1 MQRVFMDSLATSL
14 DGFIQAYQDLYLTEK
29 NGLFIQYDEKWLS
42 PCYIE
47 AAQQDQW
54 VNWQPKL
61 RETLGAFQGL
71 EEALEITI
79 NPQLVSY
86 YGRYWSDNLNAQS
99 SRGELQ
105 LLQVWN
111 QDDFVR
117 LQQNLV
123 AHVLMKRRLKQSE
136 TLFFALTD
144 EEDFMICV
152 DNTTGQVVLE
162 QVGLQPKEVLADD
175 LASFITTLKPLCR

>member
-1 MQRVFMDSLATSL
+1 MDSLATSL
-14 DGFIQAYQDLYLTEK
+14 DGFIEAYQKLHLKEK
-29 NGLFIQYDEKWLS
+29 KGLLIQYDEKWLS
-42 PCYIE
+42 PCYMSVAE
-47 AAQQDQW
+47 HDEW
-54 VNWQPKL
+54 VNWQPRL
-61 RETLGAFQGL
+61 REEPATFLGL
-71 EEALEITI
+71 EEALEISI
-79 NPQLVSY
+79 NTQLVNY
-86 YGRYWSDNLNAQS
+86 FCRYWSDNLSAQS

-123 AHVLMKRRLKQSE
+123 AHVLMKRRLKQSD

-152 DNTTGQVVLE
+152 DNATGQVVLE
-162 QVGLQPKEVLADD
+162 QVGLEPKEVLAKD
-175 LASFITTLKPLCR
+175 LASFIASLTPVCR

>member
-1 MQRVFMDSLATSL
+1 MDSLATSL
-14 DGFIQAYQDLYLTEK
+14 DGFIQAYQNLYLTEK
-29 NGLFIQYDEKWLS
+29 KDLLIQYDKKWLS
-42 PCYIE
+42 PCYIGVAE
-47 AAQQDQW
+47 QDEW

-61 RETLGAFQGL
+61 REEPATFRGIEQ
-71 EEALEITI
+71 ALEITI
-79 NPQLVSY
+79 NPQLVCY
-86 YGRYWSDNLNAQS
+86 YGRYWSDNLSAQS

-111 QDDFVR
+111 EDDFVR

-123 AHVLMKRRLKQSE
+123 AHVMMKRRLKQSE

-152 DNTTGQVVLE
+152 DNATGQVVLE
-162 QVGLQPKEVLADD
+162 QVGLQPREVLAKD
-175 LASFITTLKPLCR
+175 LASFITSLTPLCR

>member
-1 MQRVFMDSLATSL
+1 MDSLAISL
-14 DGFIQAYQDLYLTEK
+14 DSFIQAYQNLYLTK
-29 NGLFIQYDEKWLS
+29 KKDLLIQYDEKWLS
-42 PCYIE
+42 PCYMGVAE
-47 AAQQDQW
+47 QDEW
-54 VNWQPKL
+54 INWQPKL
-61 RETLGAFQGL
+61 REETVTFRGI

-86 YGRYWSDNLNAQS
+86 YGRYWSDNLSAQS

-123 AHVLMKRRLKQSE
+123 AHVLMKRRLKHSD

-152 DNTTGQVVLE
+152 DNATGQVVLE
-162 QVGLQPKEVLADD
+162 QVGLQPREVLAKD
-175 LASFITTLKPLCR
+175 LASFIRSLTPLCR

>member
-1 MQRVFMDSLATSL
+1 MDSLASSL
-14 DGFIQAYQDLYLTEK
+14 DGFMQAYQDLYLSEK

-42 PCYIE
+42 PCYKE

-54 VNWQPKL
+54 VSWQPTL
-61 RETLGAFQGL
+61 RDVPGQF
-71 EEALEITI
+71 EALEQALEMSID
-79 NPQLVSY
+79 PQLISY

-123 AHVLMKRRLKQSE
+123 AHVLMKRRLKQAE

-152 DNTTGQVVLE
+152 DNSTGQVVLE
-162 QVGLQPKEVLADD
+162 QVGLQPQEVLAKD
-175 LASFITTLKPLCR
+175 LATFIRTLKPLCR